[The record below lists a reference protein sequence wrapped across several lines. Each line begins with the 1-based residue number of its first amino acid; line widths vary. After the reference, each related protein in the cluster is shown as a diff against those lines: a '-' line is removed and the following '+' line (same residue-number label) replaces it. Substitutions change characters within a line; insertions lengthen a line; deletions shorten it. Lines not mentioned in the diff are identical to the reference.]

1 VYHQENKTYRNA
13 KDYTPKNRMTYRVL
27 YTIKYRC
34 LSGRKKGKICE
45 VEMYADSIKEA
56 RLHFNLDWK
65 QEKIISIKKNDA
77 YNKNAKF
84 KNETMAKK
92 KKYTKSK
99 AKYTKAKNT
108 QKGTARS
115 TKKYKVV
122 MMKPSKT
129 KIKKMFTSKRT
140 EISPKIISFA
150 KSCGCRVMW
159 QVYTYRPSL
168 KAYRLVKTGSATQS
182 TSRVRA

>member
-1 VYHQENKTYRNA
+1 
-13 KDYTPKNRMTYRVL
+13 
-27 YTIKYRC
+27 
-34 LSGRKKGKICE
+34 
-45 VEMYADSIKEA
+45 
-56 RLHFNLDWK
+56 
-65 QEKIISIKKNDA
+65 
-77 YNKNAKF
+77 
-84 KNETMAKK
+84 MAKMKKYVK
-92 KKYTKSK
+92 KKYSKSM
-99 AKYTKAKNT
+99 NT
-108 QKGTARS
+108 IKGTARS

-140 EISPKIISFA
+140 DISPKIVSFA

-168 KAYRLVKTGSATQS
+168 KAYRLTKSGSATQS